1 MCLHYE
7 YSYYSEND
15 RDYRESLF
23 LYGIISITSYNI
35 TGK

>member
-7 YSYYSEND
+7 YSYNEND

-23 LYGIISITSYNI
+23 LYGIVSVT
-35 TGK
+35 TLGK